1 MAFFARRATSRSPG
15 GAAQRG
21 GTHYVTTPG
30 ELFTAAQIARAL
42 GCSKQNV
49 RQRLFAVPADTE
61 QMNGGNLAKVWR
73 IDSLPPTILRQLSN
87 KAEAKRYRT
96 VADLLREPFNRYE
109 TPIPLAEI
117 APGALERARKLR
129 AAMQN
134 VLPLR
139 NDASVST
146 EQLAKQGVEAYKRAF
161 GHEIT
166 PRHWRTLL
174 DRTIERDNGAEEWAR
189 LEIYVE
195 DNPPSISSRRP
206 ISMARERGLEVL
218 ESAMTTIA
226 GLSALS
232 CTRKS
237 YLWTKAC
244 DELRSQIES
253 GTNKKKAKR
262 AIVKVLLASGL
273 LGADKETIRRNLNR
287 QWAAF
292 LKNGGKL
299 IDRRAIRDQRARL
312 PEEDRKKL
320 VARALDCGG
329 RVSQAFRELRNGGE
343 LSQAT
348 LARTISNPL
357 RKRYVPASI
366 RREITPEINRLMPLH
381 HGEREHELRGPYVPQ
396 NYDRIAAGQAMQLDD
411 VTVPVLFWEQDPESP
426 GGIFFGRGQW
436 ILAID
441 LRSRMILGHALHS
454 APVYNMRI
462 VRSLLLRV
470 HDVFGLPETLVLERG
485 MWRTAKIIKGDELD
499 ICHTEQ
505 GLREFDIT
513 FRHRTRPCGKIIE
526 RVIGLLQNQM
536 ERLPGYVGRD
546 ERHDRFE
553 RVQEQIRAVNAG
565 REHPSSHFLSK
576 SDWLQQLDQI
586 ILRYNHER
594 QEGKLKSSPL
604 EAWNI
609 NLLPEGTV
617 HLGSHARYLLAHHKT
632 PVKVQPSGIRLRE
645 SLGGGLYYNE
655 ITGRFAGQRMLAW
668 INPDELDEITLT
680 SLDRREGPYIVEKA
694 EALAPIDASESELAR
709 SQRQIAAHNDYAR
722 TQYRVIQDQLV
733 RRSFRRLFV
742 DRATIELGEKI
753 EAQSSAAKVER
764 QRNNRL
770 VRTAQQEVRTRRLNI
785 HVDTRNAA
793 RAMAA
798 AQLAKEAFEDTE
810 K

>member
-1 MAFFARRATSRSPG
+1 VTIPG
-15 GAAQRG
+15 Q
-21 GTHYVTTPG
+21 
-30 ELFTAAQIARAL
+30 LFTAAQIAHAL

-49 RQRLFAVPADTE
+49 HQRLAVVPADGE
-61 QMNGGNLAKVWR
+61 QMNGGNLAKAWR
-73 IDSLPPTILRQLSN
+73 IDSLPPTILGQLSD
-87 KAEAKRYRT
+87 KAKAKRYRT

-109 TPIPLAEI
+109 TAIPLAEI
-117 APGALERARKLR
+117 APRALESARELR
-129 AAMQN
+129 AAMHAI
-134 VLPLR
+134 LPLR
-139 NDASVST
+139 NDSSISA
-146 EQLAKQGVEAYKRAF
+146 EELAKQGVEAYKRELGCTISA
-161 GHEIT
+161 
-166 PRHWRTLL
+166 RHWRTLL
-174 DRTIERDNGAEEWAR
+174 DRTIDRDNGAEEWSR

-195 DNPPSISSRRP
+195 ENPPSISSRRP

-218 ESAMTTIA
+218 ESAMTTVA
-226 GLSALS
+226 GVSAVS
-232 CTRKS
+232 CTQKI

-244 DELRSQIES
+244 DELRSQVDS
-253 GTNKKKAKR
+253 GTNGKKAKR

-273 LGADKETIRRNLNR
+273 FGAGKETIRRNLNR

-292 LKNGGKL
+292 QVNGGKL
-299 IDRRAIRDQRARL
+299 LDRRTTRDQRIAL
-312 PEEDRKKL
+312 SKEDQKKL
-320 VARALDCGG
+320 VARSLDCGG
-329 RVSQAFRELRNGGE
+329 RVSQALRELRNGGE
-343 LSQAT
+343 LSEAT
-348 LARTISNPL
+348 LTRTISNPVN
-357 RKRYVPASI
+357 KSYVPASI
-366 RREITPEINRLMPLH
+366 RREITPEVNRLMPLH

-396 NYDRIAAGQAMQLDD
+396 DYDRIAAGQAMQLDD
-411 VTVPVLFWEQDPESP
+411 VTLPVSFWEQDPESP
-426 GGIFFGRGQW
+426 NGIFFGRGQW

-470 HDVFGLPETLVLERG
+470 HDAFGLPETLVLERG

-546 ERHDRFE
+546 ERNDRFE

-576 SDWLQQLDQI
+576 SDWLRQLDQI
-586 ILRYNHER
+586 LLRYNRER
-594 QEGKLKSSPL
+594 QGGKLQSSPL
-604 EAWNI
+604 EAWNT

-617 HLGSHARYLLAHHKT
+617 HLGSRARYLLAHHKT

-668 INPDELDEITLT
+668 INPDELEAITLT
-680 SLDRREGPYIVEKA
+680 SLDRRDGPYVVEKA

-709 SQRQIAAHNDYAR
+709 AQTQIAAHNDYAR
-722 TQYRVIQDQLV
+722 TQYRVIQDQLA
-733 RRSFRRLFV
+733 RRNFRPLLV
-742 DRATIELGEKI
+742 DRATIELGEQI
-753 EAQSSAAKVER
+753 E
-764 QRNNRL
+764 
-770 VRTAQQEVRTRRLNI
+770 
-785 HVDTRNAA
+785 
-793 RAMAA
+793 
-798 AQLAKEAFEDTE
+798 
-810 K
+810 